1 MTGSDTY
8 PSIDDSDS
16 SVPSIPDTDSD
27 PEIPE
32 DDEPT
37 PSHNCLHNK
46 VRAGMIK

>member
-32 DDEPT
+32 DDEPNT
-37 PSHNCLHNK
+37 SHNSLHNK
-46 VRAGMIK
+46 VRPGIIK